1 MMPVSAL
8 PVGDGRN
15 GAADISRQ
23 VQSGRLVV
31 ANRMNGIWNWFRD
44 RWIGKTAALMVLII
58 GLLVTALMWR
68 AETSKS
74 RLEADAKVVEQAN
87 ALASRVRQRLAAYE
101 QVLRGGGALFA
112 ATTYPSR
119 GQWRSYVEALDLER
133 FYGGLLAV
141 SFAAW
146 LRPEQVPAFES
157 MARADGLPQF
167 HVWPP
172 GERAEVSAVL
182 YAEPADAA
190 NLRSLGYDMYA
201 DPVRRSAMQ
210 TARDSGLPTLTPPLP
225 MMQEAGGN
233 APLAVTMFLP
243 LYRYSAPVGTVDERR
258 NALAGWV
265 FAPFRPADL
274 VASLGRAHAPAMSIR
289 LLADHGAAPAAVLY
303 ADEAV
308 PPPGNPPQA
317 VVRVPI
323 DVLGSVWI
331 LEARP
336 LAKGGWSTSMQRPW
350 ETLFGG
356 ILVSLLLFAVVWSMA
371 TTQERAY
378 ELAASMTM
386 ALRRTNE
393 ALDVRV
399 RERTVELTAA
409 NKRLRE
415 QIVERE
421 RVEAERAAAFERER
435 KRSAQLRALADASLG
450 ISLAPDHGVRLEY
463 LAERACH
470 IARCSHAVVRAD
482 ARGGELP
489 WVAVASTLPM
499 ANDEREQLLEAARGW
514 PAAQQVELVEGPLPL
529 RGEGQAPV
537 SGQML
542 RMPVALGADPAI
554 GSLYLLHSG
563 AQRFSDEDLVIV
575 RQLVLMVT
583 ASIATAAAVENER
596 RARLEAESANRTKD
610 EFLAIVSHELRT
622 PLHAIIGWLH
632 VIERK
637 GMSGEHLARALEVIR
652 RNADAQ
658 SGLVDDLLDLARLER
673 GKLQMNMERLS
684 FDALVASAI
693 DAHRQVAAGKN
704 VELSVHYAARGDVEG
719 DPLRLLQA
727 VNNLIGN
734 ALKFTPA
741 GGHVWVTLRREGPQL
756 VLEVRDD
763 GDGIEPAML
772 PHVFDRFRQADSSS
786 RRRRGGL
793 GLGLALVKHIVEMH
807 HGHSAADSPGKG
819 LGALFRIGL
828 PELVRAAALDLA
840 SGAAASPGAALPRG
854 RIMVIDDHDDAR
866 EALVHWLAGENFD
879 PLAFASVDEAVAWL
893 ERSAPTQWPR
903 IVLCDIEMPGRDGYE
918 FVDTLRE
925 LERLRGTQQT
935 PLPVVAVTA
944 YVSAEER
951 TRAIAHGFVSHLA
964 KPVTPQT
971 LVRALERLLA

>member
-1 MMPVSAL
+1 
-8 PVGDGRN
+8 
-15 GAADISRQ
+15 
-23 VQSGRLVV
+23 
-31 ANRMNGIWNWFRD
+31 MNGSWDWFRD
-44 RWIGKTAALMVLII
+44 RWIGKTAAVMVLII

-74 RLEADAKVVEQAN
+74 RLEADAKVIEQAN

-119 GQWRSYVEALDLER
+119 EQWRSYVEALDIER
-133 FYGGLLAV
+133 TYGGLLAV

-146 LRPEQVPAFES
+146 LRAEQVPAFES

-172 GERAEVSAVL
+172 GDRAKVSAVL
-182 YAEPADAA
+182 YAEPADPI
-190 NLRSLGYDMYA
+190 NQRSLGYDMYA
-201 DPVRRSAMQ
+201 DPVRQSAMQ

-243 LYRYSAPVGTVDERR
+243 LYRYSASVGTVDERR
-258 NALAGWV
+258 KALAGWV

-289 LLADHGAAPAAVLY
+289 LLAEHGAAPAAVLY
-303 ADEAV
+303 ADAPA
-308 PPPGNPPQA
+308 PPVGSSPQA
-317 VVRVPI
+317 ALRVPI

-331 LEARP
+331 LEAWPRTQ
-336 LAKGGWSTSMQRPW
+336 AGWSSGLHRPW

-378 ELAASMTM
+378 ELAASMTV

-399 RERTVELTAA
+399 RERTAELTRA
-409 NKRLRE
+409 NARLRE

-421 RVEAERAAAFERER
+421 RIEAERAAAFERER
-435 KRSAQLRALADASLG
+435 ERSAQLRALADASLG
-450 ISLAPDHGVRLEY
+450 ISLAPKHGVRLEY

-470 IARCSHAVVRAD
+470 IVRCSHAVVLAD
-482 ARGGELP
+482 VRGDEPP
-489 WVAVASTLPM
+489 WVAATSTLPM
-499 ANDEREQLLEAARGW
+499 ASEQRERLLEAARTW
-514 PAAQQVELVEGPLPL
+514 PAAQQIELVEGPLPL
-529 RGEGQAPV
+529 PLRDEADAPINGQV
-537 SGQML
+537 LS
-542 RMPVALGADPAI
+542 MPVALGADPPI
-554 GSLYLLHSG
+554 GTLYLLHSG
-563 AQRFSDEDLVIV
+563 ANRFSDEDLVIV

-596 RARLEAESANRTKD
+596 RARFEAESANRTKD

-637 GMSGEHLARALEVIR
+637 GISGEHLVRALEVIR

-704 VELSVHYAARGDVEG
+704 VELNVDYAARGDVEG

-741 GGHVWVTLRREGPQL
+741 GGHVWVTLRRQGEQL

-807 HGHSAADSPGKG
+807 GGDSSADSAGKG
-819 LGALFRIGL
+819 LGATFRIGL
-828 PELVRAAALDLA
+828 PELARAAALDLA
-840 SGAAASPGAALPRG
+840 GGAAAASAGERLPRG
-854 RIMVIDDHDDAR
+854 RVMVIDDQDDAR
-866 EALVHWLAGENFD
+866 EALVHWLVGEGFD
-879 PLAFASVDEAVAWL
+879 PRAFSSVDEAIGWL
-893 ERSAPTQWPR
+893 ERGPPAQWPQV
-903 IVLCDIEMPGRDGYE
+903 VLCDIEMPGRDGYE
-918 FVDTLRE
+918 FVDALRE
-925 LERLRGTQQT
+925 LERLRGTADAL
-935 PLPVVAVTA
+935 LPVVAVTA

-951 TRAIAHGFVSHLA
+951 ARAIAHGFVSHLA